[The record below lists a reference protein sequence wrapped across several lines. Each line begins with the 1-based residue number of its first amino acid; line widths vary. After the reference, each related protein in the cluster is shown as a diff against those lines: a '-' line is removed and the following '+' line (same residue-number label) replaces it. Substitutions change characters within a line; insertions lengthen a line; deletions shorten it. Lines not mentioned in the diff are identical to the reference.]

1 MVGVPCVGGVG
12 LLIKLLLQEDADMQA
27 AAIHALSVVTVSNDY
42 NCRSAVLSDF
52 RTSFLNNRQ
61 TFEILLLTKFIT
73 IQYCIIN
80 VTLISRLNNNN
91 NTHDNVYSVMM
102 CVVRCVVEV
111 MVYFV
116 GLVNHS
122 DCAINTT
129 AHSVIRS
136 QDLTHCSQTCYH

>member
-12 LLIKLLLQEDADMQA
+12 LLIKLLMQEDADMQA

-52 RTSFLNNRQ
+52 HTAFLNNRQ

-73 IQYCIIN
+73 VRYCIIN

-91 NTHDNVYSVMM
+91 NNTHDNVYSAVIM
-102 CVVRCVVEV
+102 
-111 MVYFV
+111 
-116 GLVNHS
+116 
-122 DCAINTT
+122 TT
-129 AHSVIRS
+129 RS
-136 QDLTHCSQTCYH
+136 LREFTRFI